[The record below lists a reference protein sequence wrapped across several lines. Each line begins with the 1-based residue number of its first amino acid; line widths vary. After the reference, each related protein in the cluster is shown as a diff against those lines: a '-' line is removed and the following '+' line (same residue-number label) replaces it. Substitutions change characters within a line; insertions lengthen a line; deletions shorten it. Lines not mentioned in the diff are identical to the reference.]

1 MDQKIAPKD
10 LIVGEKYFIKTTN
23 CFQEFFNGTFKCLIH
38 NSRNINYSGRDSD
51 YGYDSYGEEEEEA
64 AEEEEEEE
72 DYGYCEK
79 QKQHEKENTF
89 IVGNTMLW
97 YSVHMVNYKDV
108 VVEFDCR
115 SHAFYKYVIV

>member
-23 CFQEFFNGTFKCLIH
+23 CFQEWFNGTFKCLIH
-38 NSRNINYSGRDSD
+38 RSRNI

-64 AEEEEEEE
+64 EEEEKEE

-89 IVGNTMLW
+89 IVGDTMLW
-97 YSVHMVNYKDV
+97 YSVHMVTYKDV

-115 SHAFYKYVIV
+115 SHTFYKYVIV